1 MPEPIVILLGT
12 IFVNNFVMVQFLGL
26 CPFFGAT
33 QKLDAAIGMAAT
45 TTFVLTLASAL
56 SFLVEHYLLI
66 PFGLQYLRIITFIVL
81 IATLVQFSEIVI
93 RTTQPMLHQV
103 LGVFIPLITTNC
115 AVLGVALLNI
125 RHTHSFQ
132 DSVTY
137 GLGAALGFSFLL
149 IVFAAMRERLADA
162 KVPRIFQGTAIN
174 IITAGLLSLAFMGF
188 TGMH

>member
-1 MPEPIVILLGT
+1 ME
-12 IFVNNFVMVQFLGL
+12 IFIIFISASVVNNFVLTYFLGI
-26 CPFFGAT
+26 CPFLGVSNKIDSSFSLGLA
-33 QKLDAAIGMAAT
+33 
-45 TTFVLTLASAL
+45 TTFVMVITAVASWL
-56 SFLVEHYLLI
+56 INHYILILFNVPFLEYVSFIIVIASMVQLVEMFVKKTS
-66 PFGLQYLRIITFIVL
+66 PVL
-81 IATLVQFSEIVI
+81 YRA
-93 RTTQPMLHQV
+93 
-103 LGVFIPLITTNC
+103 LGIFLPLITTNC